1 MFKVKV
7 SDEFCIKLIK
17 FQRIKNKDL
26 MFVFQLN
33 WNQWRFNW
41 KNKFEKF
48 SLWVISIL
56 KLKLASVVSSSR

>member
-1 MFKVKV
+1 MSLMFKVKV

-33 WNQWRFNW
+33 WNQ
-41 KNKFEKF
+41 
-48 SLWVISIL
+48 
-56 KLKLASVVSSSR
+56 